1 MNDYASL
8 RKTKNTTRTIA
19 VVIAI
24 LFVVEMCSLT
34 MFFSRVASFSN
45 RALGYVIS
53 LTEGAENTKLS
64 KIDTSATGFIVPTS
78 VVDPDTLIEPDDV
91 VNDPAYDFGFR
102 VTDKDQVWTTST
114 DIDFFHLSYDETG
127 KTTVVSMNGDK
138 VIAPGTGDTYIFTL
152 SNTGDKGLRY
162 LVYLEADINAY
173 DLLGNELEIPLTARF
188 RKGDGTYFVGDSSEN
203 WPEYMSL
210 DKSGDLGALSSGEN
224 ANYYVDWLW
233 PFERFDGAGLD
244 ANDEYDTMLGQLAAN
259 GSRLEAS
266 ILIKTVAWQDEIE
279 EPTEAP
285 SETTSSEATVAP
297 SETTE
302 PSVGPSEPTEAPSE
316 ATVVPT
322 ETTVAPTET
331 TAPTVAPTTA
341 PTVKPTQTP
350 TTKPTVA
357 PTTKPTTKPT
367 VAPTSKPTTKPT
379 VAPTTKPTTKPT
391 VAPTTKPTTKPTTT
405 PTTKP
410 TTAPA
415 TKPTT
420 TPPTGPTEQGP
431 TAGPTS
437 PSVTPTQSNPTGST
451 DVTEVTPTGE
461 TTTGPSESVTP
472 NPSETTIET
481 SGVPSTQIATTSPNQ
496 PKTGDASRYVFWLIL
511 SIVVFVAIIVLF
523 VIYRKLKKAEKAAR
537 RNR

>member
-19 VVIAI
+19 VVIAV

-45 RALGYVIS
+45 NALGYVIS
-53 LTEGAENTKLS
+53 LTEGAANTKLS
-64 KIDTSATGFIVPTS
+64 KIDASDTGFIIPTA
-78 VVDPDTLIEPDDV
+78 VVDPDTLIEPEDV
-91 VNDPAYDFGFR
+91 VNDAAHDFGFR
-102 VTDKDQVWTTST
+102 VSDKDQIWTTST

-138 VIAPGTGDTYIFTL
+138 VVAPGTGDTYIFTL
-152 SNTGDKGLRY
+152 SNTGDQGLRY
-162 LVYLEADINAY
+162 LVYIEADINAY
-173 DLLGNELEIPLTARF
+173 DLLGNELYIPLTARF
-188 RKGDGTYFVGDSSEN
+188 RKGDGTFFVGDSSDN
-203 WPEYMSL
+203 WPDYTAL

-244 ANDEYDTMLGQLAAN
+244 ANDAYDTMLGQLAAD

-266 ILIKTVAWQDEIE
+266 ILIKTVAWIDETE

-285 SETTSSEATVAP
+285 SETAPVGSEATVAP
-297 SETTE
+297 SEATE
-302 PSVGPSEPTEAPSE
+302 PTVAPSEPTVAPSE
-316 ATVVPT
+316 PTV
-322 ETTVAPTET
+322 
-331 TAPTVAPTTA
+331 APTVAPTTA
-341 PTVKPTQTP
+341 PTVAPTTKPTQTP

-367 VAPTSKPTTKPT
+367 VAPTTKPTTKPT

-391 VAPTTKPTTKPTTT
+391 VAPTTKPTTKPTTI

-410 TTAPA
+410 TAKPTTAPE
-415 TKPTT
+415 TKPTAA
-420 TPPTGPTEQGP
+420 PPTGPTEHGP

-437 PSVTPTQSNPTGST
+437 PSTKPTQANPTDST
-451 DVTEVTPTGE
+451 DVTQVTPTDE
-461 TTTGPSESVTP
+461 TTNPSESVA
-472 NPSETTIET
+472 PSSSDSTVSP
-481 SGVPSTQIATTSPNQ
+481 SGVPSTQIATTSPTQ

-523 VIYRKLKKAEKAAR
+523 VIYRKMKKAEKAAR
-537 RNR
+537 QLNEK